1 VGVDDSRTLVA
12 AESESLMSEKDEGSI
27 LSQAKRSAQVLLV
40 VWALGVFY
48 YFYQSQGFFDLL
60 RQIVGMTP

>member
-1 VGVDDSRTLVA
+1 
-12 AESESLMSEKDEGSI
+12 MSEKDEGSI

>member
-1 VGVDDSRTLVA
+1 
-12 AESESLMSEKDEGSI
+12 MSEKQEGSTAT
-27 LSQAKRSAQVLLV
+27 QPGCFAQVLLL

-48 YFYQSQGFFDLL
+48 HFYQSQGFFDLL

>member
-1 VGVDDSRTLVA
+1 MGVDDSRTLVA
-12 AESESLMSEKDEGSI
+12 AESESLMSEKEEGSI

>member
-1 VGVDDSRTLVA
+1 MGVDDSRTLVA